1 MSENILF
8 EKRFDNVIY
17 QVLEGKVG
25 VITLNRPEKMN
36 PFSWAQLAD
45 LEAAINMGETD
56 NRVSIMILKGAG
68 RCFSGGHDLSA
79 TMGDAPLHKGEKT
92 WDEYLHSHDRWG
104 IGTSVWDSRAHVQG
118 HIEYC
123 MKIWRAFKP
132 IIAQVH
138 GPCLAGASA
147 IALSCDLLIA
157 GEDARLGYPPARS
170 MSTGDEIMIYSFH
183 VGLKKAKELSLTGD
197 SLTAEEMLE
206 YGMANYVFPND
217 RLEEE
222 TLKIARRIAHVD
234 MELLSLSKRLVNR
247 TWDMMGYSNAMYGCS
262 EFDSLGHFSDSNQ
275 RWKSEVAEKGMWE
288 ALKTRDE
295 PFGGVL
301 GRYPA
306 PLDHSSRRAPD
317 TEAEKD

>member
-1 MSENILF
+1 MSEKVIF
-8 EKRFDNVIY
+8 EKKFDNVIY
-17 QVLEGKVG
+17 QVLEGQIG

-36 PFSWAQLAD
+36 AFSWPHLAD
-45 LEAAINMGETD
+45 LEAAIDMGEKD
-56 NRVSIMILKGAG
+56 KRVSVMILKGAG
-68 RCFSGGHDLSA
+68 KCFSAGHDLTE
-79 TMGDAPLHKGEKT
+79 TMEDAPLHKGEKT
-92 WDEYLHSHDRWG
+92 WDEYLHSFDRWG

-138 GPCLAGASA
+138 SFCLAGASA
-147 IALSCDLLIA
+147 IALSCDMLIA
-157 GEDARLGYPPARS
+157 SEDARLGYPPARS

-183 VGLKKAKELSLTGD
+183 VGLKKAKEMSLTGD
-197 SLTAEEMLE
+197 SLNAAEMLE

-222 TLKIARRIAHVD
+222 TLKIARRIASVD

-275 RWKSEVAEKGMWE
+275 HWKSKVAEEGMWK
-288 ALKTRDE
+288 ALEERDA
-295 PFGGVL
+295 PFGGPM
-301 GRYPA
+301 GRYPE
-306 PLDHSSRRAPD
+306 PIKDTSKRAPE
-317 TEAEKD
+317 TR